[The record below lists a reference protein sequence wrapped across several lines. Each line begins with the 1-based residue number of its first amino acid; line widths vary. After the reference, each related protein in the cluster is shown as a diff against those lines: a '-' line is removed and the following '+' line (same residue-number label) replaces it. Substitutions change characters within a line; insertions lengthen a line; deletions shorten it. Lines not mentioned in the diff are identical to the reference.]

1 MKRHISIFILA
12 LIAAA
17 FASCDR
23 IDVAGIFNG
32 SSPHHDARFKQSMA
46 YNDQYGYNESGLAT
60 IYAADNYYTIYWG
73 TDVHVAGTT
82 VLLDSFVN
90 MALEDYSCEAIV
102 FCGDIIDAKNNY
114 PLFYKSLEPA
124 EISGMPL
131 FCTPGNH
138 DLCFSQWTEYV
149 EYWKTA
155 CYWFQVIT
163 PSGEKDLYI
172 SVDSADATLG
182 RAQFNWLRDL
192 LAKKS
197 KEGYRHIIVFS
208 HTHLFKKD
216 SNNANGAHF
225 NMEEIYDITSLL
237 SKYHVEYYMNGH
249 DHTPEVTIY
258 KNVHYVTIGSMK
270 DTYKERAAY
279 AVTTMY
285 GKHIDMSIYRMDG
298 QDYWFDDESDYDDEE
313 LYGND

>member
-1 MKRHISIFILA
+1 MKRSLYISFIILA
-12 LIAAA
+12 TIT

-32 SSPHHDARFKQSMA
+32 SSPHHDARFKQSME
-46 YNDQYGYNESGLAT
+46 YNETFGINESGLQTIHAT
-60 IYAADNYYTIYWG
+60 ENTYEIYWA

-82 VLLDSFVN
+82 VLLDSFIN
-90 MALEDYSCEAIV
+90 LALTDYYCEAIV
-102 FCGDIIDAKNNY
+102 FGGDIIDAKNNY

-124 EISGMPL
+124 VASGMPL

-138 DLCFSQWTEYV
+138 DLCFGQWKEYV
-149 EYWKTA
+149 EYWKTSV
-155 CYWFQVIT
+155 YWFQVII
-163 PSGEKDLYI
+163 PSGEKDLFI
-172 SVDSADATLG
+172 CIDSADATLG
-182 RAQFNWLRDL
+182 RAQFNWLKDL
-192 LAKKS
+192 LEKKS

-208 HTHLFKKD
+208 HTHMFKKD

-225 NMEEIYDITSLL
+225 NTEEIYDITSLL

-270 DTYKERAAY
+270 DDYKERAAY
-279 AVTTMY
+279 AVMTMF
-285 GKHIDMSIYRMDG
+285 GKHIDVSLYRMDG
-298 QDYWFDDESDYDDEE
+298 EDYWFDDESDYYDEE
-313 LYGND
+313 